1 MEYIL
6 ELIDKYLAIGES
18 YFTIGFLFR
27 SLEEEV
33 DPNSLSLY
41 EYFNNFSSVD
51 SEKIAL
57 DLKNSNIPYDKANRI
72 VDALNVLKEVFTKY
86 KVNSLD
92 ELSTFILNC
101 WENHK
106 KYNEELIRKVLLIG
120 DSSPKLLKIYIDMV
134 NNNMI
139 EDPNMIIGTS
149 SERLYTMLP
158 EDESCYY
165 SNLKVISDSKVDWTF
180 YCNGSNPFGR
190 YCFLY
195 NKSKSEKERQYYHD
209 LIIAAI
215 KGSCS
220 LFNNKFR
227 LHPYSEPTEKP
238 INYGFISAANISE
251 NHSIKDIDF
260 INELYQLLL
269 TDSLF
274 EHQMNLYTE
283 KNEDADKVVKVLKE
297 LREKDNNIKR

>member
-18 YFTIGFLFR
+18 YSTIGFLFR
-27 SLEEEV
+27 SLEEKV

-72 VDALNVLKEVFTKY
+72 VDALNALKEVFAKY

-92 ELSTFILNC
+92 ELSTLILNC

-106 KYNEELIRKVLLIG
+106 EYNEELIRKVLLIG

-195 NKSKSEKERQYYHD
+195 NKSEDEEERQYYHD

-227 LHPYSEPTEKP
+227 SHPYSEPTEKP
-238 INYGFISAANISE
+238 INYSFISAANISE

-274 EHQMNLYTE
+274 NHQMNLYTE

-297 LREKDNNIKR
+297 LRKKDNNIKR